1 MAYRLSELAALVGGS
16 VTGDGQRTVVAVRPL
31 ESAGPNDL
39 SFLSNPRYKEDA
51 RNSAAGALLVSA
63 PVDGFDRDFLIVE
76 NPYLALAK
84 LLDVLYPASE
94 MVPGIDPTAVVAES
108 ADIDPTASIGPFSV
122 VGPFCNVGPRVQIAP
137 HVVIGADCQI
147 GADSVLNPRVVLYE
161 RTEIG
166 ERCIFHAGVVLGS
179 DGFGFAQSEGEHRK
193 LKHIGRVV
201 VEDDVEIGANTT
213 VDRALL
219 DETRIGAGSKID
231 NLVQV
236 AHNVRLGRGC
246 LLVSQSGISGST
258 RLGDGVVLAGQ
269 SGISGHKVLGD
280 GVQVAAKS
288 AVFKSV
294 EAGKTVA
301 GIPAIDA
308 ASWRRQQAIVSKL
321 DGLRKRLI
329 ALEKQLHPI
338 QGTEGDRD

>member
-1 MAYRLSELAALVGGS
+1 LAYRLSELAELVDGS
-16 VTGDGQRTVVAVRPL
+16 VTGDGQRTVVGVRPL

-39 SFLSNPRYKEDA
+39 SFLSNPRYKDDA
-51 RNSAAGALLVSA
+51 RKSAAGALLVSEPIA
-63 PVDGFDRDFLIVE
+63 GFDRDFLVVE

-84 LLDVLYPASE
+84 LLDVLYSASE
-94 MVPGIDPTAVVAES
+94 MVPGIDPTAVVAED
-108 ADIDPTASIGPFSV
+108 ADIDPTVSIGPFSV
-122 VGPFCNVGPRVQIAP
+122 IGPFCKVGSRVQIAP

-147 GADSVLNPRVVLYE
+147 GADSVLNPRVVLYD
-161 RTEIG
+161 RTEVG
-166 ERCIFHAGVVLGS
+166 ERCILHAGVVLGS
-179 DGFGFAQSEGEHRK
+179 DGFGFAQTGGKHRK

-213 VDRALL
+213 IDRALL
-219 DETRIGAGSKID
+219 DETRIGAGTKID

-246 LLVSQSGISGST
+246 LLVAQSGISGST

-308 ASWRRQQAIVSKL
+308 GAWRRQQAIASKL

-329 ALEKQLHPI
+329 ALEKQLHVD
-338 QGTEGDRD
+338 QGREGDRD